1 MLDVVY
7 DVCQNLFD
15 VHPRRESQVRQMVWV
30 GDGVWVSIRLDS
42 TLRLYHATT
51 CQHLQDVDVE
61 PLVSKFIGMALI
73 ENLELISYK
82 VLHGLTPQFFR
93 PLSSIADQPG
103 CQSLHSADSNSLVEP
118 PIKLVTVAICAF
130 LVVATRT

>member
-1 MLDVVY
+1 MSDF
-7 DVCQNLFD
+7 CQNLFD

-61 PLVSKFIGMALI
+61 PLVSKFIGTALV

-82 VLHGLTPQFFR
+82 VLYGLTPQFCR

-103 CQSLHSADSNSLVEP
+103 HRSLHSADTNRLVVP
-118 PIKLVTVAICAF
+118 PIRLVTAVANCAF